1 MLARTLFEYSHCV
14 CQSMSE
20 KAETDEVARIC
31 VLVADDHPVVRTG
44 LAAVISQQP
53 ELELVAEAEDGR
65 QAVTSFREHLPDVVL
80 MDLRMPGMDGVA
92 AIRAIRSEFPDARI
106 LALTTYEGDVDI
118 HRALE
123 AGARGY
129 LLKDMLLTDV
139 LAAIRAVHR
148 GERVIPPVVA
158 GRLAEFT
165 PRADLTA
172 REVEVLQLVA
182 RGLSNPAVAR
192 AIGRTDETVKLHLKN
207 IFAKLGVADRTG
219 AVTVAL
225 SRGIL
230 HLV

>member
-1 MLARTLFEYSHCV
+1 
-14 CQSMSE
+14 MSE
-20 KAETDEVARIC
+20 KAETDDVVRIC

-65 QAVTSFREHLPDVVL
+65 QAVTSFREHMPDVVL

-158 GRLAEFT
+158 ARLAEFT

>member
-1 MLARTLFEYSHCV
+1 
-14 CQSMSE
+14 MSE
-20 KAETDEVARIC
+20 KAETDDAARIC
-31 VLVADDHPVVRTG
+31 VLVADDHPVVRAG

-65 QAVTSFREHLPDVVL
+65 QAVTSFREHMPDVVL

-158 GRLAEFT
+158 ARLAEFT